1 MPFDFNQ
8 FVNTSQFSDPANY
21 AGFNGQMKSVEEVA
35 QQAALT
41 SLMGGAGGVA
51 PPQSIGE
58 YASQAI
64 APAQKSFEKTFNNA
78 SNAVGQF
85 SQGNFTQGLNA
96 FKGGQNAQGPQQ
108 QQQPSKPW
116 DMSTHFGLD

>member
-35 QQAALT
+35 QQAALA
-41 SLMGGAGGVA
+41 SLVGGAVGVA
-51 PPQSIGE
+51 PPQSVGE

-64 APAQKSFEKTFNNA
+64 APVQQKFANA

-85 SQGNFTQGLNA
+85 AQGNFTQGVNA
-96 FKGGQNAQGPQQ
+96 LKGTQAPK
-108 QQQPSKPW
+108 QQQPAVQTKPW
-116 DMSTHFGLD
+116 DMTTHFGLD

>member
-41 SLMGGAGGVA
+41 SLMGGAGVA
-51 PPQSIGE
+51 PPQSLGE
-58 YASQAI
+58 YASQAV
-64 APAQKSFEKTFNNA
+64 APVQTAFNNA
-78 SNAVGQF
+78 STAVGQF
-85 SQGNFTQGLNA
+85 GQGNFTQGVNA
-96 FKGGQNAQGPQQ
+96 LKGKQVTQQAQPVVQT
-108 QQQPSKPW
+108 KPW

>member
-8 FVNTSQFSDPANY
+8 FVNTSQFSDPAAY
-21 AGFNGQMKSVEEVA
+21 SGFNGQMSSVEEAA
-35 QQAALT
+35 QKAALASMT
-41 SLMGGAGGVA
+41 GGAGVA

-58 YASQAI
+58 FASQAV
-64 APAQKSFEKTFNNA
+64 APIQKKFESA

-85 SQGNFTQGLNA
+85 GQGNFTQGVNA
-96 FKGGQNAQGPQQ
+96 LKGAQQTQTAPQT
-108 QQQPSKPW
+108 KPW